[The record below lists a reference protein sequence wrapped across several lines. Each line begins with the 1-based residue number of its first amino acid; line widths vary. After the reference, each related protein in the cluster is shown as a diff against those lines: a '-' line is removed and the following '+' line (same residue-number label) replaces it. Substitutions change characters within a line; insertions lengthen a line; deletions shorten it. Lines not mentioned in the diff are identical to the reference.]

1 MSTLQHPPR
10 QHPPRRR
17 RPRGRTRAGT
27 PHAAAIAAIARERA
41 GMSLIEVIIAI
52 VILSGALLSM
62 GGFVQ
67 KFAHTVSLTDVRGV
81 AAELAADRIE
91 TVKAATSYSAIDS
104 LYRKTE
110 SSIPGYPKY
119 TRQTLVQRVGGGATD
134 LVDYKIITVVVSTP
148 ALKVPVKKTTIIS
161 DF

>member
-1 MSTLQHPPR
+1 MSTLEHAPR
-10 QHPPRRR
+10 AA
-17 RPRGRTRAGT
+17 RPRGRHARIAG
-27 PHAAAIAAIARERA
+27 ARA
-41 GMSLIEVIIAI
+41 GMTLIEVIIAI

-62 GGFVQ
+62 GGFVA
-67 KFAHTVSLTDVRGV
+67 KFANTVSMSDVRGI

-91 TVKAATSYSAIDS
+91 TVKAATSYAVIDS

-110 SSIPGYPKY
+110 GAGTIAGYPKF

-134 LVDYKIITVVVSTP
+134 LVDYKIITVIVSTP
-148 ALKVPVKKTTIIS
+148 ALKIPVKKTTIIS